1 MLEPNRIQ
9 MNVCPQVIQKLG
21 NGTYYYNYDIRE
33 VEAEVE
39 ILDEKDSTKF
49 ETQYTF
55 IQVLLNGQPNYKDCV
70 RAIIRSFI
78 TIDEEF
84 DLINSYNSY
93 TKNLSTDSSII
104 TDYQEYLTKL
114 MDIKNK
120 VKKDFGLVN
129 K

>member
-49 ETQYTF
+49 ETQYNF

-120 VKKDFGLVN
+120 VKKILDL
-129 K
+129 

>member
-49 ETQYTF
+49 ETQYNF

-70 RAIIRSFI
+70 RAIVRRFL
-78 TIDEEF
+78 TVDEEF

-93 TKNLSTDSSII
+93 SENLTSDSEVINE
-104 TDYQEYLTKL
+104 YKEYLNILKQ
-114 MDIKNK
+114 IKAK
-120 VKKDFGLVN
+120 VKEDFAKL
-129 K
+129 

>member
-33 VEAEVE
+33 VQAEVE

-49 ETQYTF
+49 ETQYNF

>member
-49 ETQYTF
+49 ETQYNF

-93 TKNLSTDSSII
+93 TKNLSTDSSTI
-104 TDYQEYLTKL
+104 TNYQEYLTKL

>member
-1 MLEPNRIQ
+1 MLEPKRIQ

-49 ETQYTF
+49 ETQYNF

-93 TKNLSTDSSII
+93 TKTLAQILLS
-104 TDYQEYLTKL
+104 
-114 MDIKNK
+114 
-120 VKKDFGLVN
+120 
-129 K
+129 

>member
-49 ETQYTF
+49 ETQYNF

-93 TKNLSTDSSII
+93 TKNLSTDSSTI

>member
-1 MLEPNRIQ
+1 MLEPKRIQ

-49 ETQYTF
+49 ETQYNF

-70 RAIIRSFI
+70 RAIIRSFM

-93 TKNLSTDSSII
+93 SENLTSDSEVINE
-104 TDYQEYLTKL
+104 YKEYLNILKQ
-114 MDIKNK
+114 IKAK
-120 VKKDFGLVN
+120 VKEDFAKL
-129 K
+129 